1 MEHMCISLFES
12 DIRQRTIAKRIT
24 RTHNNN
30 IIIIINEYLIVTVLP
45 CIALF
50 LSNVVPPLSLF

>member
-1 MEHMCISLFES
+1 MEHMYISLFES
-12 DIRQRTIAKRIT
+12 DIWQRTIAKRIT

-30 IIIIINEYLIVTVLP
+30 NIIIINEYLIVTVLP